1 MIQIICGES
10 SIASRD
16 YFLEIKKN
24 LQKQNYFISE
34 VKSENIT
41 DLTEPETITPLFYQN
56 KAFFAENLYQKISK
70 NKKIID
76 KLEQLFSTKF
86 DLYIWEEKTK
96 YELKSFSRFKI
107 IEFKLEK
114 NIFNLLDNFFPGNK
128 KSFYTMLH
136 QIINEKNENLFF
148 YLLTKRIRQL
158 ILVKTNQNLPS
169 VLQWQV
175 YRLKKQA
182 SKWSLAN
189 LVKIYQSFFSI
200 EIDLKTSQTPYTLLQ
215 LIDITSCYFL

>member
-1 MIQIICGES
+1 MIQIICGEN

-34 VKSENIT
+34 IRPENIA
-41 DLTEPETITPLFYQN
+41 DLIEPETITPLFYQN

-70 NKKIID
+70 NKKILD
-76 KLEQLFSTKF
+76 KLEQLSSTKF

-128 KSFYTMLH
+128 ESFYTMLH

-158 ILVKTNQNLPS
+158 ILVKTNQNLP
-169 VLQWQV
+169 LIQPWQL

-182 SKWSLAN
+182 SKWSLTN

-200 EIDLKTSQTPYTLLQ
+200 EIDLKT
-215 LIDITSCYFL
+215 

>member
-1 MIQIICGES
+1 MIQIICGEN

-34 VKSENIT
+34 IRPENIA

-76 KLEQLFSTKF
+76 KLVQLFSTKF

-128 KSFYTMLH
+128 ESFYTMLH

-158 ILVKTNQNLPS
+158 ILVKTNQNLP
-169 VLQWQV
+169 LIQPWQL

-215 LIDITSCYFL
+215 LIDITSCFFL